1 MLQKY
6 FIAIIPPQLQCEEIS
21 SFKEYIYKTFNSHG
35 ALQSPPHITLH
46 MPFSFE
52 ENKEDVLLTCLQNFK
67 FSKDCTIQLK
77 NFNCF
82 EPRVI
87 FINVIENQLLF
98 QLQKSLV
105 QHVKSNLNIFNQSD
119 DLRGFHPHVTIAFR
133 DLKKQTFYKVW
144 EEFKSKNYEATFQT
158 SEIALLKKGN
168 LNWEV
173 YKTFKFTS

>member
-6 FIAIIPPQLQCEEIS
+6 FIALIPTHTQCEEIN
-21 SFKEYIYKTFNSHG
+21 SFKKYISKTFNSHG

-52 ENKEDVLLTCLQNFK
+52 ENKEDVLLTCLQSFK
-67 FSKDCTIQLK
+67 FNKEFTIQLK
-77 NFNCF
+77 DFNCF
-82 EPRVI
+82 EPRVV
-87 FINVIENQLLF
+87 FINVLENQLLF

-105 QHVKSNLNIFNQSD
+105 QHIKSNLNVFNQSD
-119 DLRGFHPHVTIAFR
+119 DLRGFHPHITIAFR
-133 DLKKQTFYKVW
+133 DLKKQIFYKVW
-144 EEFKSKNYEATFQT
+144 EEFKTKNYETSFQS

-173 YKTFKFTS
+173 YKRFKFTP